1 MTVLERTLTLASA
14 GHLPPLLVPR
24 DGTADF
30 VHVDP
35 GPPLGV
41 GSGRFLERRLHLP
54 PGSTVL
60 FYTDGLV
67 EGLTLPVDDGMR
79 LLAEASAGSSGPE
92 NLCDVALRALGRDTV
107 ADDDTALLAV
117 GID

>member
-1 MTVLERTLTLASA
+1 LTLALA
-14 GHLPPLLVPR
+14 GHLPPLLVPG
-24 DGTADF
+24 DGTATF
-30 VHVDP
+30 VHVAP

-41 GSGRFLERRLHLP
+41 GDGTFVERRVQLP
-54 PGSTVL
+54 PDSTVL

-67 EGLTLPVDDGMR
+67 EGATLPVDEGMH
-79 LLAEASAGSSGPE
+79 LLAEASASSSGPE
-92 NLCDVALRALGRDTV
+92 NLCDVALRALGREGI